1 MQELFHLFEALEVM
15 IETDNH
21 HATFQSCG
29 IRICMFFPSIIFM
42 PLDFNE
48 FVQCR
53 QKVIIFNRPEIQFI
67 FAFEKKAIQ
76 SKYCEANSVT

>member
-1 MQELFHLFEALEVM
+1 
-15 IETDNH
+15 
-21 HATFQSCG
+21 
-29 IRICMFFPSIIFM
+29 M